1 MLQLRSLMPVVEEA
15 HLTYEEAKSVATAS
29 GIDISSDLAAHWTL
43 FGVAVVDARKAN
55 ELIKEAERR
64 NASSEEVQREI
75 YGFMNAIAREE
86 TAAKNVIR
94 EAKLF
99 VSEKKQ

>member
-1 MLQLRSLMPVVEEA
+1 M
-15 HLTYEEAKSVATAS
+15 
-29 GIDISSDLAAHWTL
+29 
-43 FGVAVVDARKAN
+43 DARKAN

-64 NASSEEVQREI
+64 NASPEEVQREI